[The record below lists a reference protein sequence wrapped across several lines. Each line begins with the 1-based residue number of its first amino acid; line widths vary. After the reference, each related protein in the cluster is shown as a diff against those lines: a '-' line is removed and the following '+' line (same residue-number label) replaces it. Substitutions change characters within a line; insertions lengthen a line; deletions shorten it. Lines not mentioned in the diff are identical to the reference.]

1 MNVRKLKEKL
11 TKTILG
17 TTIVGLWVAYAI
29 ITNFNFIDF
38 ITNPSV
44 ISIALI
50 VSVPLAFL
58 LAEILWGDRK
68 WIKS

>member
-11 TKTILG
+11 V
-17 TTIVGLWVAYAI
+17 TTLIGGLIVGAWVIYAI
-29 ITNFNFIDF
+29 FTNFDFIAF

-44 ISIALI
+44 ISIILI

-58 LAEILWGDRK
+58 LADVLWGDRK
-68 WIKS
+68 

>member
-1 MNVRKLKEKL
+1 
-11 TKTILG
+11 LG
-17 TTIVGLWVAYAI
+17 TTIVGLWVAYAV
-29 ITNFNFIDF
+29 ITDFNFIDF

-68 WIKS
+68 

>member
-1 MNVRKLKEKL
+1 MNVRKLKYKL
-11 TKTILG
+11 IQTLIG
-17 TTIVGLWVAYAI
+17 GTIVGLFIVYAI
-29 ITNFNFIDF
+29 LTNFDFLAF

-58 LAEILWGDRK
+58 LADVVWGDRK
-68 WIKS
+68 

>member
-11 TKTILG
+11 V
-17 TTIVGLWVAYAI
+17 TTLIGGLIVGAWVIYAI
-29 ITNFNFIDF
+29 LTNFDFIAF

-44 ISIALI
+44 ISIVLI

-58 LAEILWGDRK
+58 FAEIVWGDRK
-68 WIKS
+68 

>member
-11 TKTILG
+11 V
-17 TTIVGLWVAYAI
+17 TTLIGGLIVVLWVAYAI

-58 LAEILWGDRK
+58 ISEILWGDRK
-68 WIKS
+68 

>member
-1 MNVRKLKEKL
+1 MNVRKLKERL
-11 TKTILG
+11 TKTILA
-17 TTIVGLWVAYAI
+17 TIIIGLWVAYAV

-58 LAEILWGDRK
+58 FAEIVWGDRK
-68 WIKS
+68 

>member
-11 TKTILG
+11 V
-17 TTIVGLWVAYAI
+17 TTLIGGLIVVAWVIYAI
-29 ITNFNFIDF
+29 LTNFDF
-38 ITNPSV
+38 IAFFSNPSV

-58 LAEILWGDRK
+58 ISDVLWGDRK
-68 WIKS
+68 

>member
-1 MNVRKLKEKL
+1 MNVRKLKERL
-11 TKTILG
+11 TKTIIG
-17 TTIVGLWVAYAI
+17 TTIVGLWIAYAI
-29 ITNFNFIDF
+29 LTNFDFVAF

-44 ISIALI
+44 ISIVLI

-68 WIKS
+68 

>member
-1 MNVRKLKEKL
+1 MNVRKLKERL
-11 TKTILG
+11 TKTIIG

-29 ITNFNFIDF
+29 ITNFNFIEF

-58 LAEILWGDRK
+58 FADIVWGDRK
-68 WIKS
+68 

>member
-1 MNVRKLKEKL
+1 MNVRKLKERL
-11 TKTILG
+11 TKTIIG
-17 TTIVGLWVAYAI
+17 TMIVGLWIAYAI
-29 ITNFNFIDF
+29 LTNFDFVAF

-58 LAEILWGDRK
+58 FADIVWGDRK
-68 WIKS
+68 

>member
-11 TKTILG
+11 V
-17 TTIVGLWVAYAI
+17 TTLIGGLIVAAWVIYAI
-29 ITNFNFIDF
+29 LTNFDF
-38 ITNPSV
+38 IAFFTNPSV

-58 LAEILWGDRK
+58 ISDVLWGDRK
-68 WIKS
+68 

>member
-58 LAEILWGDRK
+58 FAEIVWGDRK
-68 WIKS
+68 

>member
-1 MNVRKLKEKL
+1 MNVRKLKERL
-11 TKTILG
+11 TKTIIG
-17 TTIVGLWVAYAI
+17 TMIVGLWIAYAI
-29 ITNFNFIDF
+29 LTNFDFVAF

-44 ISIALI
+44 ISIVLI

-68 WIKS
+68 

>member
-11 TKTILG
+11 V
-17 TTIVGLWVAYAI
+17 TTLIGGLIVGAWVIYAI
-29 ITNFNFIDF
+29 LTNFDFIAF

-44 ISIALI
+44 ISIILI

-58 LAEILWGDRK
+58 LADTLWGDRK
-68 WIKS
+68 

>member
-11 TKTILG
+11 LKSIIG
-17 TTIVGLWVAYAI
+17 GTIVGLWVIYALL
-29 ITNFNFIDF
+29 TDFDFIAF

-44 ISIALI
+44 ISIILI

-58 LAEILWGDRK
+58 LADTLWGDRK
-68 WIKS
+68 